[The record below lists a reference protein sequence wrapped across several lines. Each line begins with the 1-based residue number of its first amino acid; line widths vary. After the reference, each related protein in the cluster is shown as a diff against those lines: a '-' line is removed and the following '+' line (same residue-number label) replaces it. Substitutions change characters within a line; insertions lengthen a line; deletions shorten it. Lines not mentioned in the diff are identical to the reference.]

1 MHSRKYQEDQAC
13 ALSSSEVASPLH
25 QVSARTTMRITRIL
39 SCSCVVAVLGCLLV
53 PIDAMVAQ
61 TLRIPAQYALVGNSY
76 KILPRTREAESWT
89 DAILDDEDEYA
100 EDEDFLMDFME
111 LQRSTGTE
119 IPNEELQQQIDQATL
134 SPDLFLDAHIQDAS
148 FMEKVA
154 MSSIPQQL
162 PSPAVT
168 ALSKKKSSKKRSVAD
183 FQFAHGRVTPKQ
195 EIELGKMIQKGVSLH
210 KKKMDLEASLGR
222 EVTRQEWT
230 DHVGLESPKE
240 LRRLVSDYRRAKQL
254 LVTANMGLVHA
265 VVKSQH
271 SRKTGVT
278 YEELVQEGS
287 LGLMR
292 AAELF
297 DPSRGLRFSTY
308 ATIWIKGTLSNSH
321 VVETITLPQREK
333 SKWNK
338 IRRAQEELVA
348 ELDREPA
355 PQEICDRVDMSVEEF
370 LTLKRK
376 MTQAQQVLSLD
387 YEYNTQTRGGTAGD
401 SFAALQ
407 NDPAFMADVD
417 LAERAQLHADI
428 VAALARN
435 LDAREAR
442 LMRLRYGLADGR
454 TRSLAE
460 CAEAMGLGQTR
471 VQQLAQKCLK
481 KLRQAQE
488 MESLEEYLLT
498 IA

>member
-1 MHSRKYQEDQAC
+1 MG
-13 ALSSSEVASPLH
+13 
-25 QVSARTTMRITRIL
+25 IL
-39 SCSCVVAVLGCLLV
+39 VLPV
-53 PIDAMVAQ
+53 DAMVTQ
-61 TLRIPAQYALVGNSY
+61 TLRNPASVVGNEYSY
-76 KILPRTREAESWT
+76 STLPRSSTRPAESWT
-89 DAILDDEDEYA
+89 DAVLDDDEDEYA
-100 EDEDFLMDFME
+100 DDQDFLMDFME

-119 IPNEELQQQIDQATL
+119 IPSEELQLQIDQATS
-134 SPDLFLDAHIQDAS
+134 SPDLFLDAHMQDAS

-162 PSPAVT
+162 PRPAMT
-168 ALSKKKSSKKRSVAD
+168 ALSKKNKGSANHQSRVLD
-183 FQFAHGRVTPKQ
+183 LTFAHGRVTPEQ
-195 EIELGKMIQKGVSLH
+195 EVQLGKMIQRGVSLH
-210 KKKMDLEASLGR
+210 KKKMDLEAALGR

-240 LRRLVSDYRRAKQL
+240 LRRFVSEYRRAKQL

-271 SRKTGVT
+271 SRKMGVT

-287 LGLMR
+287 LGLLR

-321 VVETITLPQREK
+321 VVEPITLPQREK

-338 IRRAQEELVA
+338 IRRAHDDLAAV
-348 ELDREPA
+348 LDRDPT
-355 PQEICDRVDMSVEEF
+355 PHEICAHLDMNVEEF
-370 LTLKRK
+370 WTVKRK
-376 MTQAQQVLSLD
+376 MTQAQRVLSLD
-387 YEYNTQTRGGTAGD
+387 YEYSAVTRGGGTDGG
-401 SFAALQ
+401 SFAGLQ
-407 NDPAFMADVD
+407 NDRAFMADVD
-417 LAERAQLHADI
+417 LAERAQLHADV
-428 VAALARN
+428 VAALASN

-442 LMRLRYGLADGR
+442 LMRLRYGLAGDGQ

-471 VQQLAQKCLK
+471 VQQIAQKCLK
-481 KLRQAQE
+481 KLREAEE
-488 MESLEEYLLT
+488 MSSLEEYLLT

>member
-1 MHSRKYQEDQAC
+1 M
-13 ALSSSEVASPLH
+13 
-25 QVSARTTMRITRIL
+25 RTRRIP
-39 SCSCVVAVLGCLLV
+39 CVVAVMGFLV
-53 PIDAMVAQ
+53 LPVDAMVTQ
-61 TLRIPAQYALVGNSY
+61 TRRNPASVVGNEYST
-76 KILPRTREAESWT
+76 LPRSTRPAESWT
-89 DAILDDEDEYA
+89 DAVLDDEDEYA
-100 EDEDFLMDFME
+100 DDQDFLMDFME

-119 IPNEELQQQIDQATL
+119 IPNEELQLQIDQATS
-134 SPDLFLDAHIQDAS
+134 SPDLFLDAHMQDAS

-162 PSPAVT
+162 PRPAVT
-168 ALSKKKSSKKRSVAD
+168 ALSKKNKGSSSKSRVLD
-183 FQFAHGRVTPKQ
+183 LIFAHGRVTPEQ
-195 EIELGKMIQKGVSLH
+195 EVQLGKMIQRGVSLH
-210 KKKMDLEASLGR
+210 KKKMDLEATLGR

-240 LRRLVSDYRRAKQL
+240 LRRFVSEYRRAKQL

-271 SRKTGVT
+271 SRKMGVA

-287 LGLMR
+287 LGLLR

-321 VVETITLPQREK
+321 VVEPITLPQREK

-338 IRRAQEELVA
+338 IRKAHDDLA
-348 ELDREPA
+348 TELDRDPT
-355 PQEICDRVDMSVEEF
+355 PQEICAHVDMNVEEF
-370 LTLKRK
+370 WTVKRK
-376 MTQAQQVLSLD
+376 MTQAQRVLSLD
-387 YEYNTQTRGGTAGD
+387 YEYSAATRGGGTDGG
-401 SFAALQ
+401 SFAGLQ
-407 NDPAFMADVD
+407 NDRAFMADVD
-417 LAERAQLHADI
+417 LAERAQLHADV
-428 VAALARN
+428 VAALASN

-442 LMRLRYGLADGR
+442 LMRLRYGLADGQ

-471 VQQLAQKCLK
+471 VQQIAQKCLK
-481 KLRQAQE
+481 KLREAEE
-488 MESLEEYLLT
+488 MSSLEEYLLT

>member
-1 MHSRKYQEDQAC
+1 M
-13 ALSSSEVASPLH
+13 
-25 QVSARTTMRITRIL
+25 RTQRV
-39 SCSCVVAVLGCLLV
+39 SCVVAVLGCLVLPV
-53 PIDAMVAQ
+53 DAMVAQ
-61 TLRIPAQYALVGNSY
+61 TLRKPTTVVGNGYST
-76 KILPRTREAESWT
+76 LPRIARPAESWT
-89 DAILDDEDEYA
+89 DAILDEDEYA
-100 EDEDFLMDFME
+100 DDQDFLMDFME

-119 IPNEELQQQIDQATL
+119 IPNEELQLQIDQATL

-162 PSPAVT
+162 PRPAVT
-168 ALSKKKSSKKRSVAD
+168 ALSKKKKRSSKKTSILD
-183 FQFAHGRVTPKQ
+183 LTFAHGRVTPEQ
-195 EIELGKMIQKGVSLH
+195 EVQLGKMIQNGVVLH
-210 KKKMDLEASLGR
+210 KKKMELEATLGR

-240 LRRLVSDYRRAKQL
+240 LRRFVSEYRRAKQL

-265 VVKSQH
+265 VVKIQH
-271 SRKTGVT
+271 SRKMGVT

-287 LGLMR
+287 LGLLR

-321 VVETITLPQREK
+321 VVEPITLPQREK

-338 IRRAQEELVA
+338 IRKAHEELVA
-348 ELDREPA
+348 ELDREPT
-355 PQEICDRVDMSVEEF
+355 PQEICTRIEMSVEEF
-370 LTLKRK
+370 LTIKRK

-387 YEYNTQTRGGTAGD
+387 YVYNAVTRGGTAGD
-401 SFAALQ
+401 SFAGLQ
-407 NDPAFMADVD
+407 NDKAFMADVD

-442 LMRLRYGLADGR
+442 LMRLRYGLADGQ

-471 VQQLAQKCLK
+471 VQQIAQKCLK
-481 KLRQAQE
+481 KLREAEE
-488 MESLEEYLLT
+488 MSSLEEYLLT